1 MSDAPVPQPTIPMLA
16 YTSASGEALA
26 PIAGNVHLLQQA
38 ADYRLGAR
46 MLANSGKWDLM
57 WGTICF
63 ALACISYRLHI
74 FATALFVLGGLMIA
88 VGFWLRV
95 KPTPIAMLAD

>member
-1 MSDAPVPQPTIPMLA
+1 MLA

-38 ADYRLGAR
+38 AEYRQGAR
-46 MLANSGKWDLM
+46 MLATSGKWDLV
-57 WGTICF
+57 WGTICL
-63 ALACISYRLHI
+63 ALACMFYRLHI
-74 FATALFVLGGLMIA
+74 FATALFVLGAMMLA

-95 KPTPIAMLAD
+95 KPTPSRVR